1 MKKENQKNEEE
12 KVDGATA
19 LGAIQGLIG
28 IALVIY
34 GIYILFFR

>member
-1 MKKENQKNEEE
+1 MKKEDE

-28 IALVIY
+28 LALVIY